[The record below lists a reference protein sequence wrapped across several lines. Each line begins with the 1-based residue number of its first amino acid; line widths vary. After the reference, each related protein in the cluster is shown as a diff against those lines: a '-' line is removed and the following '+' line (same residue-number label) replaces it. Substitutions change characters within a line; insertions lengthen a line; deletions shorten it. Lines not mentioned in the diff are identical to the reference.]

1 MADFWTIPSDRTIAT
16 IEERVTVRLSLPLNG
31 RYLPLS
37 TSGMTVTII
46 SGTIPKGMRLTGY
59 EIVGTPFEVVRDTK
73 YEFCVRATLNGVVND
88 RTFNVIV
95 TGADD
100 PVWTTPE
107 GSLPIGANNAFFIID
122 SAPLDYQLVAVDPD
136 VSAGDNLE
144 YTKIAGEIPPGITL
158 TADGRL
164 VGVVEPI
171 LALEKPAGSGFY
183 DENNYGSFPFDF
195 GVRSG
200 NGFDSFFYDLG
211 IYDLSTATQSPRKL
225 NRYYEFTVR
234 VSDGDSTTDRTF
246 KIYVVGD
253 DFLRADNT
261 VMQVANGIFTADV
274 SNVRVPIWLTPS
286 NFGFRRANNYVT
298 LYLDVIDPNP
308 DTGIITYSLQATN
321 DDGSVST
328 LPPGL
333 QLDTQTGELG
343 GKVPYQPAITI
354 EYKFTVRATRTE
366 ANSTDQPFKN
376 KTFTVKI
383 LGEIDSVITWNTASA
398 LGVISANYISTLSIK
413 ATTTVPNANLLYILE
428 SGSLP
433 PGLRLGP
440 GGDIIGKVNSF
451 GTVSNPGLTIFDN
464 QGFVLD
470 GNTTSVDREFTFTAS
485 VRDHYGYSKITRTFT
500 LNVTD
505 PDDKLYSNI
514 TVRPFLPQQQ
524 RDALTELITDNS
536 IFDNDKIY
544 RPNDPN
550 FGLQKNLQML
560 IYAGIETKLV
570 NQYVAAMAK
579 NHKRKKFKLGDVKTA
594 IAKNPGSSETVYE
607 VVYVE
612 VIDPAESSTGIKT
625 RSNFS
630 ITTQN
635 KNTVDSELYTSDGY
649 TIEGQSIDLTMP
661 DSLVL
666 GTRRFSNIEVDI
678 TPSLSVTLR
687 NNSIARIT
695 TGDGFLVGVRSGLDV
710 TSPVTQGQF
719 EPYRFRPT
727 PENTIKVDSDA
738 LSIDGANDTK
748 RFISN
753 IDNMRDR
760 IKAIGETEINF
771 LPLWMRTSQPGAVAT
786 LGFVNA
792 IPLAYCKPGQ
802 STSVKNAITN
812 ANIKFNQFNYDID
825 RYVIDST
832 TGVSQEKY
840 LMFANYKYNL

>member
-1 MADFWTIPSDRTIAT
+1 
-16 IEERVTVRLSLPLNG
+16 
-31 RYLPLS
+31 
-37 TSGMTVTII
+37 
-46 SGTIPKGMRLTGY
+46 
-59 EIVGTPFEVVRDTK
+59 
-73 YEFCVRATLNGVVND
+73 
-88 RTFNVIV
+88 
-95 TGADD
+95 
-100 PVWTTPE
+100 
-107 GSLPIGANNAFFIID
+107 
-122 SAPLDYQLVAVDPD
+122 
-136 VSAGDNLE
+136 
-144 YTKIAGEIPPGITL
+144 
-158 TADGRL
+158 
-164 VGVVEPI
+164 
-171 LALEKPAGSGFY
+171 
-183 DENNYGSFPFDF
+183 
-195 GVRSG
+195 
-200 NGFDSFFYDLG
+200 
-211 IYDLSTATQSPRKL
+211 
-225 NRYYEFTVR
+225 
-234 VSDGDSTTDRTF
+234 
-246 KIYVVGD
+246 
-253 DFLRADNT
+253 
-261 VMQVANGIFTADV
+261 MQVANGIFTADV

-286 NFGFRRANNYVT
+286 NFGYRRANNYVT

-308 DTGIITYSLQATN
+308 ETGIITYSLQETN

-333 QLDTQTGELG
+333 QLDLQTGELG

-354 EYKFTVRATRTE
+354 QYKFTIRATRSE
-366 ANSTDQPFKN
+366 ANTTTQPFKN
-376 KTFTVKI
+376 KTFTLNL
-383 LGEIDSVITWNTASA
+383 LGEIDSVITWNTAST
-398 LGVISANYISTLSIK
+398 LGAISSNYISTLSIK

-440 GGDIIGKVNSF
+440 GGDIIGKINSF

-464 QGFVLD
+464 QSLTLD
-470 GNTTSVDREFTFTAS
+470 GNTSSIDREFTFTAS
-485 VRDHYGYSKITRTFT
+485 VRDHYGYSKITRKFT
-500 LNVTD
+500 LTVTD

-514 TVRPFLPQQQ
+514 TVRPFLSATQ
-524 RDALTELITDNS
+524 RRALTEIVTDS
-536 IFDNDKIY
+536 RIFDNDKIY

-579 NHKRKKFKLGDVKTA
+579 NHKRKKFRLGDVKTA

-612 VIDPAESSTGIKT
+612 VIDPAESTTGVKT
-625 RSNFS
+625 RTNFT

-635 KNTVDSELYTSDGY
+635 KNSVDSELYTSDGY
-649 TIEGQSIDLTMP
+649 SIEGQSIDLTMP
-661 DSLVL
+661 DSITL
-666 GTRRFSNIEVDI
+666 GTRRFSNVEVDL
-678 TPSLSVTLR
+678 TPSITVTQR
-687 NNSIARIT
+687 NNSVARIAS
-695 TGDGFLVGVRSGLDV
+695 GDGFQVGVRSGLDI
-710 TSPVTQGQF
+710 TSPITQGQF
-719 EPYRFRPT
+719 DPYRFRPN

-748 RFISN
+748 RFISS

-760 IKAIGETEINF
+760 IKAVGETEINF

-812 ANIKFNQFNYDID
+812 AKIKFNQFNYDID

>member
-1 MADFWTIPSDRTIAT
+1 MANFWTIPSDKTIAT
-16 IEERVTVRLSLPLNG
+16 IEERVTVRLSLPVNG
-31 RYLPLS
+31 RYLPLA
-37 TSGMTVTII
+37 TSGMTVTVI
-46 SGTIPKGMRLTGY
+46 SGNIPKGMRLSGY
-59 EIVGTPFEVVRDTK
+59 EIIGTPFEVVRDTK
-73 YEFCVRATLNGVVND
+73 YEFCVRASLNGVIND

-107 GSLPIGANNAFFIID
+107 GSLPVGSNKALFIID
-122 SAPLDYQLVAVDPD
+122 SAPLDYQLIAVDPD
-136 VSAGDNLE
+136 ITAGDHLE

-158 TADGRL
+158 TNDGRL

-195 GVRSG
+195 GERSS

-211 IYDLSTATQSPRKL
+211 IYDLSTPTQSPKKL

-234 VSDGDSTTDRTF
+234 VSDGDSIADRTF

-253 DFLRADNT
+253 DFLRADNSI
-261 VMQVANGIFTADV
+261 MQVANGIFTADV

-308 DTGIITYSLQATN
+308 DTGIITYSLLATN
-321 DDGSVST
+321 DDASASV

-333 QLDTQTGELG
+333 VLDLQTGELG

-354 EYKFTVRATRTE
+354 EYKFTVRATRSE
-366 ANSTDQPFKN
+366 ANTTDQPFKD
-376 KTFTVKI
+376 KTFTI
-383 LGEIDSVITWNTASA
+383 NLLGEIDSVITWNTASA
-398 LGVISANYISTLSIK
+398 LGSISSNYISTLSIT

-440 GGDIIGKVNSF
+440 GGDIIGKINSF
-451 GTVSNPGLTIFDN
+451 GSVSNPGLTVFDN
-464 QGFVLD
+464 QSLILD
-470 GNTTSVDREFTFTAS
+470 GNTSSIDREFSFTVS
-485 VRDHYGYSKITRTFT
+485 VRDHFGYSKITRTFT
-500 LNVTD
+500 LSVTD

-514 TVRPFLPQQQ
+514 NVRPLLPQSQ
-524 RDALTELITDNS
+524 RSSLTEIITDS
-536 IFDNDKIY
+536 RIFDNDKIY

-560 IYAGIETKLV
+560 IYAGIETKLI

-594 IAKNPGSSETVYE
+594 IAKNPGSSKIVYE
-607 VVYVE
+607 VVYIE
-612 VIDPAESSTGIKT
+612 VIDPAESTTGVKT
-625 RSNFS
+625 RDNFT

-635 KNTVDSELYTSDGY
+635 KNSVDSEKYTSAGY
-649 TIEGQSIDLTMP
+649 TIEGEAIDLTTP
-661 DSLVL
+661 DSLTL
-666 GTRRFSNIEVDI
+666 GTRRFSNIEVDL
-678 TPSLSVTLR
+678 TPSITVTLR
-687 NNSIARIT
+687 DSSVVRIT
-695 TGDGFLVGVRSGLDV
+695 SGDGFLVGVRSGLDI
-710 TSPVTQGQF
+710 TSPITQGQF
-719 EPYRFRPT
+719 DPYRFRPN
-727 PENTIKVDSDA
+727 PENTVKVDSDA

-748 RFISN
+748 RFISS
-753 IDNMRDR
+753 IDNMRAR
-760 IKAIGETEINF
+760 IQTVGETEINF

-802 STSVKNAITN
+802 STSVKNAINN

-832 TGVSQEKY
+832 TGVSEEKY
-840 LMFANYKYNL
+840 IMFANYKYNL